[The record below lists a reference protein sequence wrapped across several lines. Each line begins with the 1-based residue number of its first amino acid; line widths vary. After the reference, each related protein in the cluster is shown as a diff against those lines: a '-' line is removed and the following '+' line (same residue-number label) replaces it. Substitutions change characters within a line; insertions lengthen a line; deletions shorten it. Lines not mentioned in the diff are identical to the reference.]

1 MRPFA
6 FRRLL
11 ALSLMPILFA
21 ACGDDD
27 DDGRGPIG
35 PGPGGDLDPEIVDA
49 RATWVEEG
57 WQGRDP
63 IGSPGV
69 QLFWSL
75 PRDWDGEVFRVY
87 GRRSGSGDYLLI
99 ATVTSCRQRQCV
111 YTDTN
116 VSRGQSYDFFIVAV
130 DERRNVEL
138 GESAAVTVQVPGVDP
153 PAIPGGLR
161 AIPLDGGAFLLWDG
175 VGAAKYRVF
184 LTGVDDEEL
193 FVEVGATDGLGYV
206 DTRAEN
212 GSVHSYAVAGVGHP
226 DEGGY
231 VGRLSESVTVV
242 PRPDYHAELIYAR
255 QDSAAASG
263 FRFRSSEND
272 SPILAGDSGDA
283 QWRLE
288 ATADGLVI
296 VPLGATA
303 VTEGVFTTD
312 LTCGPGSEADCE
324 YVAQAP
330 GDAAF
335 GDEPVLVSTGNS
347 YVFRV
352 TVAGQT
358 HYAKIRVQG
367 DGVDGS
373 GRRLVV
379 FDWAFQLLPGEPSLN
394 VQPLVR

>member
-1 MRPFA
+1 MPRFA
-6 FRRLL
+6 FRRLI
-11 ALSLMPILFA
+11 ALSLAPILLV

-27 DDGRGPIG
+27 DNEGPIG
-35 PGPGGDLDPEIVDA
+35 PPPGGDFNPEIVDA

-57 WQGRDP
+57 WEGRDP
-63 IGSPGV
+63 IGTPGV

-75 PRDWDGEVFRVY
+75 PEDWRDEVFRVY

-99 ATVTSCRQRQCV
+99 ATVTSCRERQCV

-116 VSRGQSYDFFIVAV
+116 VATGQSYDYFIVAV

-138 GESAAVTVQVPGVDP
+138 GESTAVTVQVPSVDP
-153 PAIPGGLR
+153 PAVPDGLR

-184 LTGVDDEEL
+184 LTSVDDEEQL
-193 FVEVGATDGLGYV
+193 VEVGATDGLGYV

-212 GSVHSYAVAGVGHP
+212 GAVHSYAVAGVGHP
-226 DEGGY
+226 DQGGY
-231 VGRLSESVTVV
+231 VGRMSESVTVV
-242 PRPDYHAELIYAR
+242 PRPDYHADVIYAQ
-255 QDSAAASG
+255 QDSVLASG
-263 FRFRSSEND
+263 FRFRGSED
-272 SPILAGDSGDA
+272 ESPILAGTSGEA

-296 VPLGATA
+296 VPLGATE
-303 VTEGVFTTD
+303 VTEGIFTTD
-312 LTCGPGSEADCE
+312 LSCGPGSEGDCV

-330 GDAAF
+330 GEAAF
-335 GDEPVLVSTGNS
+335 GDDAVLVSAGNS
-347 YVFRV
+347 YVFRL
-352 TVAGQT
+352 TADGQT

-367 DGVDGS
+367 DAADGE
-373 GRRLVV
+373 GRRLLV
-379 FDWAFQLLPGEPSLN
+379 FDWAFQLLPGETSLN

>member
-1 MRPFA
+1 MRRFA

-11 ALSLMPILFA
+11 ALSLAPLLFV
-21 ACGDDD
+21 ACSDDD
-27 DDGRGPIG
+27 DDGPIG
-35 PGPGGDLDPEIVDA
+35 PPPGGDFNPEIVDA

-63 IGSPGV
+63 IGTPGV

-75 PRDWDGEVFRVY
+75 PGDWNGEVFRVY

-99 ATVTSCRQRQCV
+99 ATVTSCRERQCV

-116 VSRGQSYDFFIVAV
+116 VSRGQSYDYFIVAV

-138 GESAAVTVQVPGVDP
+138 GESAAVAVQVPGVDA
-153 PAIPGGLR
+153 PAVPGGLR
-161 AIPLDGGAFLLWDG
+161 AIPLDGGAFLMWDG

-184 LTGVDDEEL
+184 LQGVDDEEL

-212 GSVHSYAVAGVGHP
+212 GGVHRYAVAGVGHP

-231 VGRLSESVTVV
+231 VGRLSETITVI
-242 PRPDYHAELIYAR
+242 PRPDYHAELIFTQ

-263 FRFRSSEND
+263 FRFRTSEND
-272 SPILAGDSGDA
+272 SPIVSGTSSDA

-288 ATADGLVI
+288 ESGDGLVI
-296 VPLGATA
+296 VPLGATE
-303 VTEGVFTTD
+303 VTDGIFTTD
-312 LTCGPGSEADCE
+312 LTCGPGSEGDCE

-330 GDAAF
+330 GESAF
-335 GDEPVLVSTGNS
+335 GDVAVAVSAGNS

-352 TVAGQT
+352 TVGGQT

-367 DGVDGS
+367 DAVDGD

-379 FDWAFQLLPGEPSLN
+379 FDWAYQLVPGETSLN
-394 VQPLVR
+394 VQPLIR